1 MSLIKEI
8 YSTYSG
14 SLTDNQ
20 KDQLYKV
27 LKSYPAE
34 DLVTMEDHRLYIEV
48 LAKLRQSLLRG
59 FQLMGKNF
67 LQMLESLLSVGEDGV
82 YSNNQRFIY
91 ELIQNVDDCEYE
103 DTTDC
108 HLDVH
113 FRYSRNP
120 GTITFTYNEKGF
132 TPANVFAITGIAE
145 ASKNISAGKVEIG
158 EKGIGFKS
166 VFGIAD
172 KVLIQSGMFSFA
184 LYRDNFTVPVPC
196 YDGFTPVKG
205 TQLTLEMPEAA
216 CRSTYRSL
224 VDQYANGG
232 DAILNKNP
240 ILFLNR
246 LTHLKMYFDSFRYL
260 EFNVRRIQPEYRD
273 GLQIEPGVAVSVDME
288 DPQYIHRPQKK
299 TVYCTRYTM
308 PIVYGEAECK
318 ARYGADAGFSE
329 RQHYLIAVFPA
340 LTGEFRNFKGM
351 LYSFLPTRIETTVPI
366 LLHVPYKLDGSREY
380 VHSQGNNA
388 WFTYTNERLSAFLR
402 MVYLDFARRMKQK
415 VIQYI
420 PGSQNYFF
428 KNDNGSADCLCVPAL
443 RGDQICKERVF
454 LTEDG
459 AFHSVDEI
467 ISFGKDEKIQDP
479 PYVFGLLGYQSG
491 LFIPPISVDMKRY
504 GAKTIEWVP
513 SALFRRGLQ
522 TDRLFD
528 EILNWLEKNCEDLN
542 YLKLLEEFEPI
553 TLTATHVLA
562 IVNHPK
568 LVQAFL
574 ERAKDRI
581 ARKASLGC
589 TLDNSVPELGGDI
602 PDTIREQVRI
612 TDLKPAF
619 EAYLNQI
626 GYGFRAVK
634 ADANFVLAAEN
645 GIVLALG
652 HAFGSFSRLSSK
664 FDPRGTFSA
673 SLKIRQASYE
683 LNRLDD
689 AISNDEY
696 LKRLRDVRGSLKTAF
711 GDRMYKSYISIIQ
724 EAGTDKN
731 RFLSELLQNADD
743 CVYPEGITP
752 SFNLMRMG
760 QTLKIWYNEQG
771 FTKDNVR
778 AITAIGDS
786 TKKLLLSGKD
796 KSIGEKGVGFKSVF
810 GVAKSVEIHSN
821 GFDFVLTD
829 QLPTIPNKCEPL
841 ADNTGTTMVFQMKQ
855 DVSGSFS
862 VKRILQLC
870 ICLRNLKNLHV
881 DNHTIV
887 ISDEGSKRIISV
899 DGQQQLFERVVHPFV
914 VADPAALKERNAN
927 GRRAGPAQQIV
938 CYIPARIKGLR
949 MAVYVGLPTAINSN
963 VPLIIDAPFELTT
976 SRENISCTIWNDIV
990 REQVYCAILQ
1000 VMESRSRTGLDVL
1013 RYVGF
1018 QSQNGVVS
1026 WGNFDDDYLNR
1037 FNWQKNLK
1045 DAKILPL
1052 LGREQRVSVNES
1064 SSRCVLIPEFI
1075 ARLQKMLDVA
1085 SCFAGR
1091 VIDMQGKSQYVPLL
1105 ENIGCKKVSGSEILV
1120 FLRNHTEDLITN
1132 KDFRDGL
1139 YGYLSN
1145 NQGNA
1150 VFEGIGNGVLQLP
1163 IFPVKISGGTE
1174 YIAYSDEIYTH
1185 ESALSKDGFYILD
1198 TSILPLDLAD
1208 KILAKRGRI
1217 NKLTQDVFDKKYQ
1230 DFIID
1235 CIDNPRQEYSAK
1247 KIASDLLGEFKNN
1260 REAFTKCKP
1269 VLMGLQS
1276 KIPFL
1281 MADGTYKRG
1290 NKYLNSCDQWYAG
1303 ELVLSLIVDPAYQE
1317 LGRFLE
1323 LPEIQ
1328 SLHFYEIDTDIKK
1341 LSDDDIEDLECG
1353 FTDYYGII
1361 VGAIEAG
1368 WITDDQIA
1376 KYGLEFG
1383 VGRTGDE
1390 DDPDEKFPEKK
1401 VPNMAAL
1408 RRHTKQ
1414 QWEKQPNPYVEKT
1427 YIQWKPRYAVD
1438 KSSYVLSMYTSANNP
1453 NKCFCQMC
1461 KKILKIRYVERN
1473 SVERNPAFAW
1483 KEMYLNLCLNCSKDY
1498 MALRHNDVIWKAFIN
1513 SIMAVNPLD
1522 AGLFE
1527 IPIGENTITFT
1538 ATHLAEIQ
1546 EIFKVEGWGINA
1558 PKRKAVLGAS
1568 VDDEEEQEQIQLP
1581 WKEPAPSGKKVE
1593 AAGQKAAA
1601 ASPVPIADFF
1611 NLRGFETVDM
1621 RPKGGAFWVIGER
1634 AEIKDIVEEA
1644 SKLYHLTGGY
1654 SNGGKA
1660 TRYRNGWFTKSKAK

>member
-1 MSLIKEI
+1 MSRIKEI
-8 YSTYSG
+8 YSACSG
-14 SLTDNQ
+14 SLTDDQ
-20 KDQLYKV
+20 KDELYQV

-34 DLVTMEDHRLYIEV
+34 ELTTMEDHRLYIEV
-48 LAKLRQSLLRG
+48 LAKLRSSLLRS
-59 FQLMGKNF
+59 FQLMGRNF

-103 DTTDC
+103 DSTDC
-108 HLDVH
+108 HLDIH

-132 TPANVFAITGIAE
+132 TPENVFAITGIAE

-184 LYRDNFTVPVPC
+184 LCRDNFTVPVPC

-205 TQLTLEMPEAA
+205 TRLTLEMSEAA
-216 CRSTYRSL
+216 CRTTYESL
-224 VDQYANGG
+224 VSQYISGD

-240 ILFLNR
+240 ILFLNQ

-260 EFNVRRIQPEYRD
+260 EFDVQRIQPEYRD
-273 GLQIEPGVAVSVDME
+273 GLQIEPGVAVSVDMA
-288 DPQYIHRPQKK
+288 DPHWGRPQKK
-299 TVYCTRYTM
+299 TVYCARYTM
-308 PIVYGEAECK
+308 PIVYGKAECK

-329 RQHYLIAVFPA
+329 RQHHLIAVFPA
-340 LTGEFRNFKGM
+340 LMGEFRNFKGM

-402 MVYLDFARRMKQK
+402 MVYLDFAHRMKQK

-420 PGSQNYFF
+420 PASQSYFF

-443 RGDQICKERVF
+443 QGDQICKERVF

-459 AFHSVDEI
+459 DFHSVDEI
-467 ISFGKDEKIQDP
+467 VSFGKDEKLDDP
-479 PYVFGLLGYQSG
+479 AYVFGLLGYQAR

-504 GAKTIEWVP
+504 GAETIERVP
-513 SALFRRGLQ
+513 SALFQRGLQ
-522 TDRLFD
+522 TDQLFD

-542 YLKLLEEFEPI
+542 YLKLLEEVELI
-553 TLTATHVLA
+553 TLTETHVLA
-562 IVNHPK
+562 IANHPK
-568 LVQAFL
+568 LAQAFL
-574 ERAKDRI
+574 KRAKSRI
-581 ARKASLGC
+581 AKREGLGC
-589 TLDNSVPELGGDI
+589 TLDSSVPKLGGEI
-602 PDTIREQVRI
+602 PDTIREQVGGI
-612 TDLKPAF
+612 DLDDTF
-619 EAYLNQI
+619 MAYLNRI

-645 GIVLALG
+645 GMVLALD
-652 HAFGSFSRLSSK
+652 HAFGSFSRLSSE

-673 SLKIRQASYE
+673 SLKIRQASDE

-696 LKRLRDVRGSLKTAF
+696 LKRLQDVRGSLKTAF
-711 GDRMYKSYISIIQ
+711 GDQMYKSYISIIQ

-743 CVYPEGITP
+743 CIYSEGVTP
-752 SFNLMRMG
+752 SFNLTRTG

-778 AITAIGDS
+778 AITAIGES
-786 TKKLLLSGKD
+786 TKAFLLSGGD

-810 GVAKSVEIHSN
+810 GVAESVEIHSN

-829 QLPTIPNKCEPL
+829 QFPTIPDKREPL

-870 ICLRNLKNLHV
+870 ICLRNLKNLHI

-899 DGQQQLFERVVHPFV
+899 DGQQHLFERVVHPFV
-914 VADPAALKERNAN
+914 IADPALKERNAN
-927 GRRAGPAQQIV
+927 GRRAGPAQKIV
-938 CYIPARIKGLR
+938 CYVPARIKGLR
-949 MAVYVGLPTAINSN
+949 MAVYVGLPTAISSN

-976 SRENISCTIWNDIV
+976 SRENILPSSWNDIV

-1000 VMESRSRTGLDVL
+1000 VMESRTGLDVL

-1026 WGNFDDDYLNR
+1026 WGNFDDAYLNQ

-1052 LGREQRVSVNES
+1052 LGREERVSVNES

-1075 ARLQKMLDVA
+1075 ARLQKTLDVA

-1091 VIDMQGKSQYVPLL
+1091 VIDMQGKSRYVPLL
-1105 ENIGCKKVSGSEILV
+1105 ENIGCQKAGGSEILV
-1120 FLRNHTEDLITN
+1120 FLHNHTKDLITN

-1139 YGYLSN
+1139 YAYLSN

-1150 VFEGIGNGVLQLP
+1150 VFEGIGDSVLQLP

-1198 TSILPLDLAD
+1198 TNIMPLDLAD
-1208 KILAKRGRI
+1208 RILAKRGRI

-1235 CIDNPRQEYSAK
+1235 CIDKKYSAE

-1260 REAFTKCKP
+1260 RESFIKCKP
-1269 VLMGLQS
+1269 VLLGLRS
-1276 KIPFL
+1276 KIPFR

-1290 NKYLNSCDQWYAG
+1290 NKYLNSCDQWYVG
-1303 ELVLSLIVDPAYQE
+1303 ELLLSLIVDPDYQE

-1328 SLHFYEIDTDIKK
+1328 SLHFDEIDTDIKK
-1341 LSDDDIEDLECG
+1341 LSDDDIEDLGCG
-1353 FTDYYGII
+1353 IDQGCGIRDYDGMIR
-1361 VGAIEAG
+1361 GAIEAG
-1368 WITDDQIA
+1368 WITEAQIA
-1376 KYGLEFG
+1376 KYHLEFAIRRSSG
-1383 VGRTGDE
+1383 EEDIDE
-1390 DDPDEKFPEKK
+1390 EFPEGNVLNMTSLKK
-1401 VPNMAAL
+1401 SI
-1408 RRHTKQ
+1408 RD
-1414 QWEKQPNPYVEKT
+1414 QWKSPNPYEEKF
-1427 YIQWKPRYAVD
+1427 YIEWKPHRPVD
-1438 KSSYVLSMYTSANNP
+1438 KSSHVLGMYGSKKNRG
-1453 NKCFCQMC
+1453 KCFCQMC
-1461 KKILKIRYVERN
+1461 RKMFQLRYVERG
-1473 SVERNPAFAW
+1473 SLERNPAFAW

-1498 MALRHNDVIWKAFIN
+1498 MALRRNDVIWKAFIN

-1527 IPIGENTITFT
+1527 IPIGENTIAFT

-1546 EIFKVEGWGINA
+1546 EIFRVEGWGINA
-1558 PKRKAVLGAS
+1558 PKRKAVWGS
-1568 VDDEEEQEQIQLP
+1568 SIDDEAEQEQTQLP
-1581 WKEPAPSGKKVE
+1581 PRKPAPAEKKE
-1593 AAGQKAAA
+1593 RDAGQNVIVKP
-1601 ASPVPIADFF
+1601 PVPMADFF
-1611 NLRGFETVDM
+1611 ERRGFQTVDM
-1621 RPKGGAFWVIGER
+1621 RAKGGAFWVIGEE
-1634 AEIKDIVEEA
+1634 AELKDVVKEA
-1644 SKLYHLTGGY
+1644 SKLYNLTGAY
-1654 SNGGKA
+1654 SNGGRA
-1660 TRYRNGWFTKSKAK
+1660 TSFRSGWFTKSKAK